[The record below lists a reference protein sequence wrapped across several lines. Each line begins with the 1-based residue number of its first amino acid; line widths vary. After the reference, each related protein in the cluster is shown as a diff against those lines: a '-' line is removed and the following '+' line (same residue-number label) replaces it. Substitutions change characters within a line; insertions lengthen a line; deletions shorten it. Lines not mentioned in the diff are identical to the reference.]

1 MSMDRRVFRIS
12 VMGGQIFREILRPP
26 PQYVLPP
33 SLNIFSLHKKYEL
46 FRAKPKQIFPPW
58 VFLSPPPLYAI
69 FIFLTSLFGLLR
81 GCRYF
86 SGGGGQDS
94 LLEGSR
100 FPCYAPVNGEC
111 IFQTHKKEKSPAYL
125 YFLN

>member
-1 MSMDRRVFRIS
+1 MDRRVFRIS

-26 PQYVLPP
+26 PVCFAPFPEYLLPSQKVRLISRKAQTNLP
-33 SLNIFSLHKKYEL
+33 SLSFFVPPPVFYLPN
-46 FRAKPKQIFPPW
+46 KPFWFVKGLQIF
-58 VFLSPPPLYAI
+58 F
-69 FIFLTSLFGLLR
+69 R
-81 GCRYF
+81 
-86 SGGGGQDS
+86 GGGQDS